1 MEQPGPTPM
10 TGPSGASAHWTA
22 DPALIERLFTAT
34 LTLLDLLDIQ
44 LGDHPVFSQALE
56 GGGEHVC
63 ELADLDPSWAP
74 VIETDAVRL
83 VAGAAGLPAASAFS
97 PAMPHMIAAIDRQP
111 PDVQRALV
119 QRASAHH
126 VGQGTTIPNAQF
138 IGAVAQRPVRPP
150 RYAQPSRSDL
160 TAAWSVEDAR
170 ARTTA
175 PQAATQP
182 DRTATAPG
190 QQHTSAPTPPRSAPL
205 R

>member
-1 MEQPGPTPM
+1 VEQPGPTPM
-10 TGPSGASAHWTA
+10 TGLSGASAHWMA

-44 LGDHPVFSQALE
+44 LGDHRVFSQALE
-56 GGGEHVC
+56 GCGEHVC
-63 ELADLDPSWAP
+63 ELADLDASWAP

-97 PAMPHMIAAIDRQP
+97 PAMPHVIA
-111 PDVQRALV
+111 
-119 QRASAHH
+119 
-126 VGQGTTIPNAQF
+126 
-138 IGAVAQRPVRPP
+138 AVAQRPVRPP
-150 RYAQPSRSDL
+150 RYAQPNRSDL

-170 ARTTA
+170 ARTTT

-182 DRTATAPG
+182 DRTATALG
-190 QQHTSAPTPPRSAPL
+190 QQHTSPPTPPRSAPL